1 MNNTKRKRILSIT
14 HGQDVDGLFSSAILK
29 NAFPDTLV
37 FLTNYGYENMRRA
50 ADIIKFNVIRSNKS
64 GTIVFSDLNVNS
76 HADVV
81 PIEEAA
87 IQLKSYGWTWV
98 WIDHHSWHEEVKRR
112 VESFATLILSEDKE
126 QKCASEIV
134 LENFGLKKR
143 TACER
148 MAKFAHIIDFR
159 LPQVHTLPPLPE
171 IITFYRSL
179 PDSHRKLHMII
190 EKASKGIFWDEDLQ
204 QEYET
209 RYIPLREAA
218 MSSAMKSLSIHEIS
232 GLTIAVTESP
242 RILSKS
248 LLSEKIF
255 EEKPNVIIAVLYSPD
270 GRVSIRRKANTDI
283 KCDKIAHRLNG
294 GGHTYAAA
302 GIIKDDVG
310 QLLTTPKVVKE
321 LQSILKDSQLKIN
334 P

>member
-1 MNNTKRKRILSIT
+1 MNNTKGKRILSIT
-14 HGQDVDGLFSSAILK
+14 HGQDVDGLFSGAILK

-37 FLTNYGYENMRRA
+37 FLTTYGYENMQRA

-76 HADVV
+76 NADVA

-98 WIDHHSWHEEVKRR
+98 WVDHHSWHEEVKRR

-126 QKCASEIV
+126 QRCASELV

-159 LPQVHTLPPLPE
+159 LPQVHALPPLPE

-179 PDSHRKLHMII
+179 PDSYRKLHMII

-232 GLTIAVTESP
+232 GLTIAIIESP

-255 EEKPNVIIAVLYSPD
+255 EEQPNVIIAVLYSPD

-294 GGHTYAAA
+294 GGHIYAAA
-302 GIIKDDVG
+302 GIIKDNVK
-310 QLLTTPKVVKE
+310 QALTTSRVVKE